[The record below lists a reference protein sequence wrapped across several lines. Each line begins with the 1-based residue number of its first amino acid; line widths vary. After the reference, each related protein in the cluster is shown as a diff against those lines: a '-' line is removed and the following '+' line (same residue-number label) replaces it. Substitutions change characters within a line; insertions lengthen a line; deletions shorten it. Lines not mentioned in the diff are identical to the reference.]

1 MNFKQLSTEFEYFTP
16 KWQIFG
22 LIQFRIIA
30 YVFIYYMNYHCA
42 KFYTN
47 ISTNMDNT
55 NIFQFLAIFFTEFW
69 LFYPQNRNFSDQFSL
84 AS

>member
-1 MNFKQLSTEFEYFTP
+1 MQIKQLSTEFEYFTA

-30 YVFIYYMNYHCA
+30 DNFILYMNYHCA

-47 ISTNMDNT
+47 INK
-55 NIFQFLAIFFTEFW
+55 
-69 LFYPQNRNFSDQFSL
+69 YV
-84 AS
+84 